1 MTGEALKGNTQSK
14 QVYSEQPVQVVQGAN
29 RFEAASMT
37 ANLETGEY
45 EFEQVAVI
53 FTPAERQD
61 KALF

>member
-1 MTGEALKGNTQSK
+1 M
-14 QVYSEQPVQVVQGAN
+14 N
-29 RFEAASMT
+29 RFEASSMT

-45 EFEQVAVI
+45 EFGQVAVA

>member
-1 MTGEALKGNTQSK
+1 
-14 QVYSEQPVQVVQGAN
+14 
-29 RFEAASMT
+29 MT

-45 EFEQVAVI
+45 EFEQVAVM